1 VRKFITVLSIFIL
14 TLSVSF
20 AQFKRQREYSG
31 FFDTYYYRGPITFT
45 LGGALTTY
53 RGDLT
58 DGLGLK
64 GLSYGFSAGA
74 NYKVWPHMVFG
85 AEFTYMNLQSTDFN
99 TTRNLSFKTTGY
111 EFQIYGRLY
120 LIDEIVRVAPDRKK
134 ESQYTFCKPYIHY
147 GIGALM
153 FSPTLNYNNPSAP
166 IPSIPGGSSIA
177 MVIPAGI
184 GLQFTITQR
193 SSLCVE
199 YVYRFTTTD
208 YLDNLT
214 FPGSKKDGYGLMQA
228 KFQFAPTAPKRR
240 KKYSLPPPAQYDG
253 AKGTETWKTRKQQNQ
268 NSRPQKEEYQLPDQY
283 QYQDGENQGDENQN
297 LDEQNPD
304 DQNQQEQPIKEE
316 VAPE

>member
-1 VRKFITVLSIFIL
+1 MRKFITVLSIFIL

-153 FSPTLNYNNPSAP
+153 F
-166 IPSIPGGSSIA
+166 
-177 MVIPAGI
+177 
-184 GLQFTITQR
+184 
-193 SSLCVE
+193 
-199 YVYRFTTTD
+199 
-208 YLDNLT
+208 
-214 FPGSKKDGYGLMQA
+214 
-228 KFQFAPTAPKRR
+228 
-240 KKYSLPPPAQYDG
+240 
-253 AKGTETWKTRKQQNQ
+253 
-268 NSRPQKEEYQLPDQY
+268 
-283 QYQDGENQGDENQN
+283 
-297 LDEQNPD
+297 
-304 DQNQQEQPIKEE
+304 
-316 VAPE
+316 

>member
-1 VRKFITVLSIFIL
+1 MRKFITVLSIFIL

-177 MVIPAGI
+177 MVIPAGL

-283 QYQDGENQGDENQN
+283 QNQDGENQGDENQN

-304 DQNQQEQPIKEE
+304 DQNQQEQPIEEE